1 MFSMLVDLAEHG
13 LIHGD
18 FNEYNMLIDDD
29 LNLTLIDFPQMVS
42 TSHDNAEEYDLL
54 SYQEL

>member
-1 MFSMLVDLAEHG
+1 MLVDLAEHG

-42 TSHDNAEEYDLL
+42 TSHDNAEEYELL